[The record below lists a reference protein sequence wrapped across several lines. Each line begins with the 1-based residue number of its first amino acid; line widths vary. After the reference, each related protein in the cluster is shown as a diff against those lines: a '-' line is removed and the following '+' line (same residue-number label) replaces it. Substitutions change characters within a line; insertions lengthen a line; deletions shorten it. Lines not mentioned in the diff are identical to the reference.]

1 MRERQLHRWAAYALV
16 FIAFALIGLGLIALY
31 SVAGRFV
38 GEKDASLLPLVER
51 QLCWIGIGIGAG
63 VALARID
70 YHWFLR
76 RSTALLGL
84 GLFLLLLCFLP
95 GIGHRVHGSARWIG
109 LGPLVLQPSEPLKW
123 CLCLFA
129 ASQLGSPPTRRAEQW
144 RRYATVLAVTL
155 VLAGI
160 LVFARDLGSAALYL
174 TLAAVILVI
183 AGVPLWL
190 IGPGCLAAAGGILG
204 VALSI
209 PERRARLLAFW
220 DMESDKQGKAYQ
232 VWQAL
237 VALGSGGVT
246 GLGLGNSRQK
256 MYYLPEATTDFIF
269 PILGEELGL
278 WVTLGVVLA
287 YLAFTL
293 CGGWIALFA
302 PDAEGL
308 LLGMALIVLISIQA
322 IANLGVVT
330 GLLPNK
336 GLPLPFISYGG
347 SNMLFCLMALGTLL
361 NIHRQ
366 GGKGSA
372 FSVESRGAQR
382 SVRL

>member
-1 MRERQLHRWAAYALV
+1 MRERTLHRWIGYALILV
-16 FIAFALIGLGLIALY
+16 AFALMGLGLIALY
-31 SVAGRFV
+31 SAAGRFV

-51 QLCWIGIGIGAG
+51 QLCWIGMGIGAG
-63 VALARID
+63 ALLTRID
-70 YHWFLR
+70 YHWFLKH
-76 RSTALLGL
+76 SWALLGL

-95 GIGHRVHGSARWIG
+95 GVGHTVHGSSRWIS
-109 LGPLVLQPSEPLKW
+109 LGPLTLQPSELIKW
-123 CLCLFA
+123 FLCIFA
-129 ASQLGSPPTRRAEQW
+129 AAQLGKPVLRPRGRW
-144 RRYATVLAVTL
+144 RRYATVLAVT
-155 VLAGI
+155 VAFAG
-160 LVFARDLGSAALYL
+160 LLLLARDLGSAALYL
-174 TLAAVILVI
+174 ALATVVLVI
-183 AGVPLWL
+183 AGMPLWL
-190 IGPGCLAAAGGILG
+190 IGPGCLTAAGVILG

-220 DMESDKQGKAYQ
+220 NMESDKQGKAYQ

-287 YLAFTL
+287 YLVLAL

-302 PDAEGL
+302 PDGEGV
-308 LLGMALIVLISIQA
+308 LLGMGLVTLIAVQA

-347 SNMLFCLMALGTLL
+347 SNVLFCLMALGTLL

-366 GGKGSA
+366 GGNGSA
-372 FSVESRGAQR
+372 FSVESQGAQR
-382 SVRL
+382 NVRL

>member
-1 MRERQLHRWAAYALV
+1 MRERELHRWVGYVLTLT
-16 FIAFALIGLGLIALY
+16 AFALMGLGLIALY
-31 SVAGRFV
+31 SAAGRFV
-38 GEKDASLLPLVER
+38 GEKDTSLLPLVER
-51 QLCWIGIGIGAG
+51 QLCWIGVGIGG
-63 VALARID
+63 GLLLARVD
-70 YHWFLR
+70 YHWLLK
-76 RSTALLGL
+76 RSWILVGVGLL
-84 GLFLLLLCFLP
+84 LLLLCFVP
-95 GIGHRVHGSARWIG
+95 GIGHKVHGSARWIS
-109 LGPLVLQPSEPLKW
+109 LGPLTLQPSELIKW
-123 CLCLFA
+123 VLCIFA
-129 ASQLGSPPTRRAEQW
+129 ADQLGRPTGRRWERW
-144 RRYATVLAVTL
+144 RRYLTVLL
-155 VLAGI
+155 VISGFAG
-160 LVFARDLGSAALYL
+160 LLLLARDLGSAALYM
-174 TLAAVILVI
+174 TLAMVVLVI
-183 AGVPLWL
+183 AGVSLWL
-190 IGPGCLAAAGGILG
+190 IVPGFLTVAGGLLG

-220 DMESDKQGKAYQ
+220 NMDGDKQGKAYQ

-278 WVTLGVVLA
+278 WVTLGVVLV
-287 YLAFTL
+287 YLVLSL
-293 CGGWIALFA
+293 CGGWIALLA
-302 PDAEGL
+302 ADGEGL
-308 LLGMALIVLISIQA
+308 LLGMGLITLIAVQA

-347 SNMLFCLMALGTLL
+347 SNLLFCLMALGTLL

-366 GGKGSA
+366 GGRGSA
-372 FSVESRGAQR
+372 FAVESQGAQR

>member
-1 MRERQLHRWAAYALV
+1 MRERRLHRWIGYVLTLV
-16 FIAFALIGLGLIALY
+16 VFALMGLGLIALY
-31 SVAGRFV
+31 SAAGRFV
-38 GEKDASLLPLVER
+38 SEKDVSLYPIVGR
-51 QLCWIGIGIGAG
+51 QLCWMGLGIGAG
-63 VALARID
+63 AILTRID
-70 YHWFLR
+70 YHWFLEH
-76 RSTALLGL
+76 SWALLGI
-84 GLFLLLLCFLP
+84 GFLLLMLCFLP
-95 GIGHRVHGSARWIG
+95 GIGHAVHGSSRWISA
-109 LGPLVLQPSEPLKW
+109 GPLTLQPSELSKW
-123 CLCLFA
+123 VLCVFA
-129 ASQLGSPPTRRAEQW
+129 AAQLGKAGSGRSRW
-144 RRYATVLAVTL
+144 RRYGVVLAVTMAF
-155 VLAGI
+155 AGLLI
-160 LVFARDLGSAALYL
+160 LARDLGSAALYISL
-174 TLAAVILVI
+174 TMVVLVI
-183 AGVPLWL
+183 AGMPLWL
-190 IGPGCLAAAGGILG
+190 IGPGCLTAAGVILA

-220 DMESDKQGKAYQ
+220 NMDSDKQGKAYQ

-278 WVTLGVVLA
+278 WVTLGVVVA
-287 YLAFTL
+287 YLVLAL

-302 PDAEGL
+302 PDGEGL
-308 LLGMALIVLISIQA
+308 LLGMGLVTLIGVQA

-347 SNMLFCLMALGTLL
+347 SNLLFCLMALGTLL

-372 FSVESRGAQR
+372 FSVETQGAQR